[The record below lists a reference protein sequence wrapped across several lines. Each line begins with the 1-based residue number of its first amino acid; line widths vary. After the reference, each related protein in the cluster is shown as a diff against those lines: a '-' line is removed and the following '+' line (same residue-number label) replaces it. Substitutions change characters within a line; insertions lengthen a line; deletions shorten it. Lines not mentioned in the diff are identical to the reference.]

1 MSELEFDVRFDDP
14 PGFRADAVLN
24 DAAFEVLL
32 VPRDLRAL
40 RSHSLD
46 IARWVSGGDQR
57 RGILVLVE
65 PFISEDRIMGEWQGL
80 HSILKSRVCRA
91 LSLVLRR
98 EDAPCR
104 VIGQLLS
111 SAEEASLDE
120 VVRHARIHAF
130 SKPRRR
136 AEAFF
141 DVLRVLL
148 IHWIRESGPLTSK
161 RLSEESGF
169 SYPTIAKAL
178 ERLAPYLHRHSD
190 RRVELRSFPKD
201 AWLRLIAQPE
211 RVRPAYAYTDRS
223 GSPRSPEALLGRLC
237 ELRRPDI
244 AVAGVLGARHYF
256 PGLDLIGT
264 PRLDLVLHSHRLGG
278 ERDIVRRLD
287 PALKPAKHGE
297 PIRLAIHV
305 LHRPASFFEKDEQGG
320 RYADEVECLLDL
332 HDVRLEAQA
341 LEFLQR
347 LTPNEK
353 S

>member
-40 RSHSLD
+40 RSRSLD
-46 IARWVSGGDQR
+46 IARWVSGGGRR
-57 RGILVLVE
+57 RGILVLEE

-80 HSILKSRVCRA
+80 HSILKSRVSRA

-98 EDAPCR
+98 EDKPCL
-104 VIGQLLS
+104 VVGHLS
-111 SAEEASLDE
+111 SAEDASLDA
-120 VVRHARIHAF
+120 VVRHARTRAF
-130 SKPRRR
+130 SKSRRR

-148 IHWIRESGPLTSK
+148 IHWFRRSGPLTSK
-161 RLSEESGF
+161 RLSEESGY

-178 ERLAPYLHRHSD
+178 EKLAPYLHRHSD
-190 RRVELRSFPKD
+190 RRVELRSFPQD
-201 AWLRLIAQPE
+201 AWLQLIAQPE
-211 RVRPAYAYTDRS
+211 RVRPTYAYTDSS
-223 GSPRSPEALLGRLC
+223 GRPRSPDALLGRLR

-244 AVAGVLGARHYF
+244 AVAGVLGARHYL

-264 PRLDLVLHSHRLGG
+264 PRLDLVLHSHRPGG

-287 PALKPAKHGE
+287 PALKPAKRGE
-297 PIRLAIHV
+297 PIRLAIHA
-305 LHRPASFFEKDEQGG
+305 LHRPASFFEKDGQGD

-332 HDVRLEAQA
+332 HDARLEALA

-347 LTPNEK
+347 LAPKEK